1 MNAIQTAPAG
11 RECSVASTTHTPGP
25 WHHDRRDILTADG
38 RCIAEV
44 CSGGAD
50 SLEEADANGR
60 LIAAAPEL
68 LRVARLAL
76 EELEWL
82 SVHTPPAMRADLRRV
97 IAAATSASTSTT
109 NTTES
114 EGA

>member
-1 MNAIQTAPAG
+1 MSTA
-11 RECSVASTTHTPGP
+11 HTPGP
-25 WHHDRRDILTADG
+25 WHHDRGAILTADR
-38 RCIAEV
+38 RCLAEV
-44 CSGGAD
+44 YSGPCD
-50 SLEEADANGR
+50 SLAEHRENCR

-82 SVHTPPAMRADLRRV
+82 SLHTPQALREDLRRV
-97 IAAATSASTSTT
+97 IASASTTP

>member
-1 MNAIQTAPAG
+1 MT
-11 RECSVASTTHTPGP
+11 STTHTPGP

-76 EELEWL
+76 EELRWVDSPVQTL
-82 SVHTPPAMRADLRRV
+82 KDDLRRV

>member
-1 MNAIQTAPAG
+1 MT
-11 RECSVASTTHTPGP
+11 STTHTPGP
-25 WHHDRRDILTADG
+25 WHHDRRDILTSDG

-82 SVHTPPAMRADLRRV
+82 SVHMPPAMRADLRRV
-97 IAAATSASTSTT
+97 IAAATRASTSTT